1 MSSRP
6 MMGIALLVAL
16 LIGFLAGRFMPGAGE
31 VRAGTP
37 EAMATAMR
45 SAFTEKDPMLRARDM
60 GRLMDQLDAENLPGA
75 IEVFREFSPKA
86 ESLGVSDF
94 FAHWSRIDV
103 DGLVLAMRTWPDEK
117 ASAQGAGWAVYQ
129 YALEGGTAK
138 AIPYYD
144 TLTPVLR
151 MVSGYRL
158 VEGALNGG
166 DDVGLIQWVG
176 ALDDAE
182 ERSRLTQSI
191 ILKLLRER
199 TPESAIAL
207 FDSVPADASNSYK
220 RQFFQILLD
229 KLMRQDVDAALAFRD
244 ARAGEPFAEN
254 SLNRLASAW
263 ADVDPAAAM
272 AWIEAQPAGP
282 EREHAL
288 ETLVDRWAAHDHAAA
303 VEWTRKQIPS
313 PMIDRLSRGFVA
325 SLTIQD
331 PMLAMELAGR
341 IVDPEIRSAALRDFA
356 RYWFVRNPGE
366 IHAWL
371 ERGGLS
377 EREANALI
385 QELNTTRKG
394 RVDRMKPTPARPG
407 ELDAEG

>member
-6 MMGIALLVAL
+6 MLGISLLIAV
-16 LIGFLAGRFMPGAGE
+16 LIGFLAGRYMPGAGE
-31 VRAGTP
+31 ARVRTP
-37 EAMATAMR
+37 EAMAEAMR

-60 GRLMDQLDAENLPGA
+60 ARLMDQLDAENLPGA

-86 ESLGVSDF
+86 ETLGVSDF

-103 DGLVLAMRTWPDEK
+103 DGLVQAMRTWPDEK
-117 ASAQGAGWAVYQ
+117 ASAQGAGWATYQ
-129 YALEGGTAK
+129 YAFAGGTAK

-144 TLTPVLR
+144 SLTPVLR
-151 MVSGYRL
+151 MVTGYRL

-166 DDVGLIQWVG
+166 DDAGLIRWVG
-176 ALDDAE
+176 SLEDAE

-199 TPESAIAL
+199 DAASAIAL
-207 FDSVPADASNSYK
+207 FDSVPAEASGSFK

-229 KLMRQDVDAALAFRD
+229 KLLRQDVDAALAFRD
-244 ARAGEPFAEN
+244 ARAGEPFAEK
-254 SLNRLASAW
+254 SLNRVATAW
-263 ADVDPAAAM
+263 ADVDAAAAM
-272 AWIEAQPAGP
+272 AWFELQPAGP
-282 EREHAL
+282 EREEAL
-288 ETLVDRWAAHDHAAA
+288 EMLVERWAAHDHAAA

-313 PMIDRLSRGFVA
+313 PMIDRLSRGFVG

-341 IVDPEIRSAALRDFA
+341 IVDPELRSAALRDFA
-356 RYWFVRNPGE
+356 RYWFVRNPSE
-366 IHAWL
+366 VPAWL
-371 ERGGLS
+371 ARGGLT

-385 QELNTTRKG
+385 EELKATRQD
-394 RVDRMKPTPARPG
+394 RVDRMKSKPARPG
-407 ELDAEG
+407 ELATEG